1 MSTRRLFVLIVS
13 LSFLGVTI
21 LSGIN
26 LFSFAPAYQQLIIKE
41 TELEAVKIGRHLQE
55 MLVVKDELSRLS
67 TKPDFV
73 QGADKAVQDFGL
85 MKLKLFA
92 ASGETVFSTD
102 GKDIGTV
109 NKHDYFHT
117 IVARGE
123 VFTKVVR
130 KDQKSQEGQTVS
142 VDVVETYVPI
152 ISGGRFLGAFEIYLD
167 VTENLQALER
177 LLHRSNLLM
186 LLVAAG
192 LLLGLLVISWKALRN
207 FTAREKA
214 ELKIAEQSKELHAKN
229 GKLSVINEVSRIL
242 STSFD
247 LKELLPKIL
256 QILIDRLAALRLLGK
271 GGIML
276 VNGERLE
283 LVAHLGHPES
293 FLALHE
299 NLTINDCL
307 CGLAARTG
315 EIVYSADSHGDE
327 RHTICCPDMESHG
340 HLIVPLLSGQR
351 VMGVLSLSLL
361 TGTEVDESNRR
372 LLMSIGNQIGMAVDN
387 ARLYEETKLL
397 SLRDPLTGLANRRCL
412 ETNLS
417 EAIALADRYQ
427 HPLTVAML
435 DVDFFKK
442 YNDTYGHSA
451 GDEVL
456 VRVAQKLTGFCRSM
470 DLAARYGGEEFLLI
484 LPESD
489 LAGARIVAERL
500 REAISNELGITV
512 SIGLA
517 QYRSGR
523 SLYEMINAADSA
535 LYHAKQN
542 GRNRVECE
550 LVEEEVALLV

>member
-1 MSTRRLFVLIVS
+1 MSNRSFLALIVT
-13 LSFLGVTI
+13 LSFLAVLI
-21 LSGIN
+21 LIGLN
-26 LFSFAPAYQQLIIKE
+26 LFSLAPAYKQLVIKE
-41 TELEAVKIGRHLQE
+41 TEREAVRIARHLQE
-55 MLVVKDELSRLS
+55 VLVADEELSRLS
-67 TKPDFV
+67 ATPVFV
-73 QGADKAVQDFGL
+73 RQVSHAAQDFGL

-92 ASGETVFSTD
+92 PSGETIFSTD

-109 NKHDYFHT
+109 NKQDYFHT
-117 IVARGE
+117 VVARGG

-130 KDQKSQEGQTVS
+130 KDQKSLEGQTVG

-152 ISGGRFLGAFEIYLD
+152 ISDGGFQGASEIYLD
-167 VTENLQALER
+167 VTENLRELEG
-177 LLHRSNLLM
+177 LLHRSNLLL

-207 FTAREKA
+207 FIAHEKA
-214 ELKIAEQSKELHAKN
+214 ELKIVEQSKELHAKN
-229 GKLSVINEVSRIL
+229 NELSVINEVSRIL
-242 STSFD
+242 SASLD
-247 LKELLPKIL
+247 LQDRLPKIL
-256 QILIDRLAALRLLGK
+256 RIVIDRLAALRLLPK

-276 VNGERLE
+276 INGERLE

-293 FLALHE
+293 FLAFHE

-315 EIVYSADSHGDE
+315 EIVYSADSHGDA
-327 RHTICCPDMESHG
+327 RHTIRYPGMDVHA
-340 HLIVPLLSGQR
+340 HIVVPLLSGKR
-351 VMGVLSLSLL
+351 VVGVLSLYLPA
-361 TGTEVDESNRR
+361 GAEVDEGNRE
-372 LLMSIGNQIGMAVDN
+372 LLLSIGNQIGMAVDN
-387 ARLYEETKLL
+387 ARLYEETKFL

-417 EAIALADRYQ
+417 EAIALAYRYRR
-427 HPLTVAML
+427 PLTVAML

-451 GDEVL
+451 GDQVL
-456 VRVAQKLTGFCRSM
+456 VQVAQKLACFSRSV

-500 REAISNELGITV
+500 REAIGNEVGVTV

-517 QYRSGR
+517 QYRTGR
-523 SLYEMINAADSA
+523 CLDEMVNAADAA
-535 LYHAKQN
+535 LYHAKEN

-550 LVEEEVALLV
+550 PVEE